1 MMQICHMNRLT
12 IGVLLILLTS
22 CSGETSYETFIR
34 NNSDRDVKILLYNNG
49 APRGDT
55 LFLTSNSSES
65 ISRGSSNQAEED
77 EPDCAERIDSAYVE
91 ISGGGAL
98 EKDISEGSNWEV
110 ETDQTQHIPR
120 KFDHECTFT
129 INDSDII
136 E

>member
-1 MMQICHMNRLT
+1 M
-12 IGVLLILLTS
+12 
-22 CSGETSYETFIR
+22 
-34 NNSDRDVKILLYNNG
+34 LLYNNG
-49 APRGDT
+49 FPRGDT
-55 LFLTSNSSES
+55 LRISANSIKS

-91 ISGGGAL
+91 ISGGGTL

-110 ETDQTQHIPR
+110 ETDQTQNIPR

-129 INDSDII
+129 INDSDIQ